1 MIYIFLGSE
10 QSNEC
15 KNKIMCHV
23 QLGKSLKYY
32 KLKTISCYIYDNKL
46 SARKLLILRNLV

>member
-10 QSNEC
+10 QSNEF

-23 QLGKSLKYY
+23 QLGKSLKY
-32 KLKTISCYIYDNKL
+32 KLKTISCYIYDNTL
-46 SARKLLILRNLV
+46 CARKLLILRNLV